1 MNLIVFPTKHENPF
15 PLKVPTGKV
24 VKMNDKIFLCC
35 SGIGTA
41 GTLNL
46 GKTLE
51 EYPEINTVCEFGTAA
66 SVSKGIV
73 GNIYECTTFCDSNGG
88 IIASSH
94 SLTNLPTAAVT
105 GDDRIYSGTE
115 YEWADLL
122 EMPLLY
128 TMGTLRFRNI
138 TIEFKKHFFSI
149 RLVSDHGKGNIMEQI
164 IQEISKAKGRI
175 GEILS
180 IFTDITL

>member
-15 PLKVPTGKV
+15 PIKVPTGKV
-24 VKMNDKIFLCC
+24 VKMNDKILLCC
-35 SGIGTA
+35 SGIGAA
-41 GTLNL
+41 GILNL
-46 GKTLE
+46 GRILE
-51 EYPEINTVCEFGTAA
+51 EYPEINTVCEFGAAA
-66 SVSKGIV
+66 SVSKGLV

-94 SLTNLPTAAVT
+94 SFTNLPTAAVT
-105 GDDRIYSGTE
+105 GDDRIYSGTG

-128 TMGTLRFRNI
+128 TMETLRFRNI
-138 TIEFKKHFFSI
+138 TLEFNKHFFSI
-149 RLVSDHGKGNIMEQI
+149 RLVSDTGCGDIMEQVTR
-164 IQEISKAKGRI
+164 EISKAKKQI

-180 IFTDITL
+180 VFADLTL